1 MPTKLPFGE
10 PLVPGCSGGARLR
23 PLSSERVSRPL
34 RRAASVV
41 SGVGACPPWR
51 ALAPTLATGS
61 KGASA
66 PEVPTGLQKG
76 LLTYISILAIS
87 LVLLSIPPLKAQQ
100 TDHAKQLGMKLMCIC
115 GCGQV
120 LVQCNHIGCPS
131 SVPMLKELDAH
142 IARAESDDLIVQDF
156 VQEYGVQVLSAPPH
170 TGFNAIAWFLP
181 GIAFAI
187 GLSLVILVIA
197 QWRRRKLAAPAQPAR
212 SVSPEM
218 LARAREIADRATED

>member
-1 MPTKLPFGE
+1 MPTNHQFPKLSRQGSDSAAAVTAE
-10 PLVPGCSGGARLR
+10 TRGLHLRSLPGRRSFARSR
-23 PLSSERVSRPL
+23 AVSCFTYLS
-34 RRAASVV
+34 
-41 SGVGACPPWR
+41 
-51 ALAPTLATGS
+51 
-61 KGASA
+61 
-66 PEVPTGLQKG
+66 
-76 LLTYISILAIS
+76 IFAIAIA
-87 LVLLSIPPLKAQQ
+87 LLSIPPLKAQQ

-187 GLSLVILVIA
+187 GLSLVLLVIA
-197 QWRRRKLAAPAQPAR
+197 RWRKRKVAAPVQPTR

>member
-1 MPTKLPFGE
+1 MPTDLAKSKSSLDAAPE
-10 PLVPGCSGGARLR
+10 TRLFR
-23 PLSSERVSRPL
+23 NWDAKCL
-34 RRAASVV
+34 RRDREASQAGDFAV
-41 SGVGACPPWR
+41 SGVG
-51 ALAPTLATGS
+51 ALAPTLAFGEP
-61 KGASA
+61 GALA
-66 PEVPTGLQKG
+66 PEVPNGNRKTFLAYI
-76 LLTYISILAIS
+76 LILTIS
-87 LVLLSIPPLKAQQ
+87 LTLLAIPPLKAQQ

-197 QWRRRKLAAPAQPAR
+197 QWRKRKIAAPAQPA
-212 SVSPEM
+212 SGVSPEM
-218 LARAREIADRATED
+218 LARARELADRATED

>member
-1 MPTKLPFGE
+1 MRTTDF
-10 PLVPGCSGGARLR
+10 A
-23 PLSSERVSRPL
+23 
-34 RRAASVV
+34 V
-41 SGVGACPPWR
+41 SGVGAS
-51 ALAPTLATGS
+51 APTLAIGW
-61 KGASA
+61 KGALA
-66 PEVPTGLQKG
+66 PEVRTVFRRGIFAYL
-76 LLTYISILAIS
+76 SILLIS
-87 LVLLSIPPLKAQQ
+87 LALLSIPPLKAQQ

-197 QWRRRKLAAPAQPAR
+197 QWRKRKIAAPARPAR

>member
-1 MPTKLPFGE
+1 MPTNHQFPKL
-10 PLVPGCSGGARLR
+10 
-23 PLSSERVSRPL
+23 SRQ
-34 RRAASVV
+34 
-41 SGVGACPPWR
+41 
-51 ALAPTLATGS
+51 GS
-61 KGASA
+61 ASA
-66 PEVPTGLQKG
+66 AAVTAETRGLHPRSFPG
-76 LLTYISILAIS
+76 RRSFARSRAVSCFTYLSVFAIAIA
-87 LVLLSIPPLKAQQ
+87 LLSIPPLKAQQ

-187 GLSLVILVIA
+187 GLSLVLLVIA
-197 QWRRRKLAAPAQPAR
+197 RWRKRKIAAPVQPTR

-218 LARAREIADRATED
+218 LARAREIADRATEN